1 MDLAFS
7 GHRLR
12 ISYCHDTGEKA
23 SLILGYVRGALLI
36 ITLWE
41 EVEDVLEVM
50 AMYIFLPRFSLK
62 SDISQQ
68 RLDGT
73 HSVFISVCQ

>member
-1 MDLAFS
+1 MLL
-7 GHRLR
+7 GRR
-12 ISYCHDTGEKA
+12 EEA
-23 SLILGYVRGALLI
+23 SLILGCVRGALLI

-50 AMYIFLPRFSLK
+50 AMYIFLPRFYLK
-62 SDISQQ
+62 SDIPQQ

-73 HSVFISVCQ
+73 YSVFISIWQQ